1 MKLQT
6 TLSLIG
12 IACMLAACA
21 GGGSQAMRAAPGASA
36 VAAVQPT
43 HGNTA
48 MGTVTFEARGDRVL
62 VNVTLSGLKPNA
74 EHGFHIHEKGDCS
87 SGDGMS
93 AGGHFNPTGHVHG
106 PQEAE
111 HHAGDLPALKAD
123 ADGRVQTS
131 FSVQTLTIGQ
141 GATDILGHG
150 LIVHVAPDD
159 YKTQPTGNSGARIG
173 CAVIRP
179 A

>member
-1 MKLQT
+1 MKFRD
-6 TLSLIG
+6 TLPLIG
-12 IACMLAACA
+12 AACVLA
-21 GGGSQAMRAAPGASA
+21 GCAVAGSQGPRASA
-36 VAAVQPT
+36 TIEPTRGQAA
-43 HGNTA
+43 A
-48 MGTVTFEARGDRVL
+48 GTVTFESRGDQVRVD
-62 VNVTLSGLKPNA
+62 VKLSGLKPNT

-93 AGGHFNPTGHVHG
+93 AGGHFNPLGHVHG
-106 PQEAE
+106 PQGAE

-123 ADGRVQTS
+123 AEGRVQTS
-131 FSVQTLTIGQ
+131 FSVQGLSIGQ
-141 GATDILGHG
+141 GPTDILGHG
-150 LIVHVAPDD
+150 LIVHIAPDD